1 MPRARSTETIR
12 QTAASPYESGSG
24 CLSGFTVIPLTVIVI
39 SSVLASFAMKI
50 NPAPVIP
57 TPIMVASPAPV
68 AQQPVT
74 VISTSIPTVMPT
86 EQSIVSV
93 LSAIVLTEPTPSALN
108 LSPSFTPQIQYW
120 GEDITRWSAVY
131 GLDPN
136 LAATVMQIESC
147 GDPRARSTSGAM
159 GLFQVMPFHFH
170 ATDDPY
176 APETNAAR
184 GLAYLKKSLETANG
198 DARLAL
204 AGYNGGIGV
213 IARPEWNWPA
223 ETKRYVLFGWP
234 IYSATQSFFGSNEAV
249 QDWYGKYGA
258 SLCRQ
263 ASNRLG
269 LSQ

>member
-1 MPRARSTETIR
+1 MPRARSTETNR

-39 SSVLASFAMKI
+39 SSVLASLAMKI
-50 NPAPVIP
+50 NPTPVIP
-57 TPIMVASPAPV
+57 TPIMAVSSAPV
-68 AQQPVT
+68 AQSIATLPT
-74 VISTSIPTVMPT
+74 AIPTGMPT

-93 LSAIVLTEPTPSALN
+93 LSAIVLTEPTPIASN
-108 LSPSFTPQIQYW
+108 LSASFTPQIQYW
-120 GEDITRWSAVY
+120 GESITRWSAAY

-176 APETNAAR
+176 TPETNAAR
-184 GLAYLKKSLETANG
+184 GLAYLKKSLDTANG

-213 IARPEWNWPA
+213 IARPEWTWPA

-234 IYSATQSFFGSNEAV
+234 MYSATQNIFGSNEAV